1 MQRIRT
7 TLFRFLSRYREGR
20 HDDGALRRCSA
31 LEKRMQMEKRFRTS
45 HVDPI
50 TVATRGRV
58 SPAISGNSNF
68 KSRFRDYR
76 AGNESVKEK
85 RYEEMEGERERE
97 RERRTKIHGWKV
109 VGGKAR
115 ICDSCWSFRGILLSV
130 IEKSSFWIS
139 ICPQSCWHS
148 TPCDF
153 NRGSGLSDGRE
164 GSFWS
169 LYQSRPSVIS
179 RCSNESKEEQ
189 FRSWTK
195 MDIVGFSSKE

>member
-1 MQRIRT
+1 M
-7 TLFRFLSRYREGR
+7 FRFLSRYREGR

-97 RERRTKIHGWKV
+97 REEQKYTVGRWLEGKHGSV
-109 VGGKAR
+109 TAADHSVE
-115 ICDSCWSFRGILLSV
+115 SFCR
-130 IEKSSFWIS
+130 
-139 ICPQSCWHS
+139 
-148 TPCDF
+148 
-153 NRGSGLSDGRE
+153 
-164 GSFWS
+164 
-169 LYQSRPSVIS
+169 
-179 RCSNESKEEQ
+179 
-189 FRSWTK
+189 
-195 MDIVGFSSKE
+195 